1 MKTVLVVDEDGQKNL
16 KEVLAANHFKVMEP
30 GIGIEDDPVAETVTE
45 TPPAKLTF
53 KESSA
58 VVALRLITTQLIFVL
73 MYVLIAGTIS
83 FISSYLGIVNPF
95 PLYIALM
102 IVMLVSNAATVFFII
117 LKWNTEYTVVEKGGI
132 VKHSGILHKKEQK
145 YACNFVESVI
155 LDQGF
160 LGMILDYGTLE
171 LYDPALTERVC
182 LTNIQSPKYNG
193 ELIEKVTSKNHDH
206 QRTMPFVADHT
217 TESTAA

>member
-16 KEVLAANHFKVMEP
+16 KEVLAANDFKVTEP
-30 GIGIEDDPVAETVTE
+30 GMSREDDPVADTVTE
-45 TPPAKLTF
+45 TPAKLTF

-58 VVALRLITTQLIFVL
+58 VVALRLITAQLIFVL
-73 MYVLIAGTIS
+73 LYIFIVGTIS

-102 IVMLVSNAATVFFII
+102 IVMLVFNLATIFFII
-117 LKWNTEYTVVEKGGI
+117 LKWNSEYTVVEKGGI
-132 VKHSGILHKKEQK
+132 IKRSGILHKKEQK
-145 YACNFVESVI
+145 YACNFVESII

-160 LGMILDYGTLE
+160 LGMILDYGTIE

-182 LTNIQSPKYNG
+182 LTNIQSPKNNG

-206 QRTMPFVADHT
+206 QRTMPFMANHSI
-217 TESTAA
+217 ESTAA